1 MRHLGTWLLLLC
13 LPLLAAGCSDAGKV
27 DSGGVSLV
35 ISNFDGL
42 PSTVGVED
50 TVDTTGIVTIDS
62 ITLSS
67 ILQNPSLGTT
77 DLQTIEL
84 STYEV
89 TYTRADAG
97 TKVPTPLVE
106 KLISSV
112 SPGGT
117 IQFVNLPIL
126 RSEQLRNPPLSDLL
140 FVNGGFDQETGSDVI
155 LLNLRIRF
163 FGRTLGG
170 RDVATNPQSF
180 TVEFRPSL
188 L

>member
-1 MRHLGTWLLLLC
+1 M
-13 LPLLAAGCSDAGKV
+13 
-27 DSGGVSLV
+27 
-35 ISNFDGL
+35 
-42 PSTVGVED
+42 
-50 TVDTTGIVTIDS
+50 
-62 ITLSS
+62 
-67 ILQNPSLGTT
+67 
-77 DLQTIEL
+77 
-84 STYEV
+84 
-89 TYTRADAG
+89 
-97 TKVPTPLVE
+97 E
-106 KLISSV
+106 KLISSI

-117 IQFVNLPIL
+117 IQFDNLAIL